1 MQMLPQYHHCLNDKR
16 MPLLHQPETLPQQI
30 NHLSIIK
37 DCLPLIRHHR
47 EKIRRPWCF
56 CPSILHNIIGSEMLL
71 LGIAIAPPNLLD
83 ILTPRAITSKLN
95 QLIERLKL

>member
-1 MQMLPQYHHCLNDKR
+1 
-16 MPLLHQPETLPQQI
+16 
-30 NHLSIIK
+30 
-37 DCLPLIRHHR
+37 HHR

-83 ILTPRAITSKLN
+83 ILIIRAIASKLN